1 MKTIKTYLPV
11 FTGFYG
17 SHFLE
22 PYMDEEDEGN
32 GIDWENYLKALS
44 KSFCDIIEDELSDFV
59 SMIKFEEL
67 ISPRFYN
74 YTNDS
79 INCEIDVNVDK
90 VNNYLK
96 ENTLQF
102 TEYLKENYTSY
113 DGFISSY
120 STDIND
126 WVDWSD
132 DKHMAGSV
140 LQFICENEGITED
153 CLYDTEVSYYEYMI
167 D

>member
-17 SHFLE
+17 SYFLE
-22 PYMDEEDEGN
+22 PVIDEEDEGKE
-32 GIDWENYLKALS
+32 IDWSSYMKALS
-44 KSFCDIIEDELSDFV
+44 KAFCDVVEYELSDFV

-79 INCEIDVNVDK
+79 INVEIDVYQTK
-90 VNNYLK
+90 VNEYIKKNIVQFAKYLK
-96 ENTLQF
+96 D
-102 TEYLKENYTSY
+102 NYTSC

-120 STDIND
+120 STDVYD
-126 WVDWSD
+126 WLDWSE
-132 DKHMAGSV
+132 DKHKTGSV

-153 CLYDTEVSYYEYMI
+153 CLYDCGVSYYEYII